1 METGTEREREMESGR
16 KLEGEGYQGKG
27 RQMERGGRG
36 DEGEK
41 KKGKRKTQREFSSFS
56 LSWSPVHVPTFRIRL
71 FP

>member
-1 METGTEREREMESGR
+1 METGKEREREMESGR
-16 KLEGEGYQGKG
+16 KLEG
-27 RQMERGGRG
+27 GGRG